1 MDKFKERESNEI
13 SHLVIYANH
22 CVLSESH
29 TILSYSSPLIS
40 QRIRITIFYASS
52 DPLEKRSIL
61 AKITV
66 DFILALCLSF
76 VVFPSHAF
84 SFVNF
89 SSAVDEAT
97 KMAKNNDNKTGDNN
111 DNEDKT
117 QPDYKTLTKTNNE
130 DNKKRLQRKKRANKP
145 ALLDTP
151 ANANI
156 GGLFEEESTARLPPS
171 SAVP

>member
-1 MDKFKERESNEI
+1 M
-13 SHLVIYANH
+13 
-22 CVLSESH
+22 
-29 TILSYSSPLIS
+29 
-40 QRIRITIFYASS
+40 TIFYASS

-97 KMAKNNDNKTGDNN
+97 KMANNNNDKTGDNN
-111 DNEDKT
+111 NNEDKT
-117 QPDYKTLTKTNNE
+117 RPDYKTLTKTNNE
-130 DNKKRLQRKKRANKP
+130 DNKK
-145 ALLDTP
+145 
-151 ANANI
+151 
-156 GGLFEEESTARLPPS
+156 
-171 SAVP
+171 